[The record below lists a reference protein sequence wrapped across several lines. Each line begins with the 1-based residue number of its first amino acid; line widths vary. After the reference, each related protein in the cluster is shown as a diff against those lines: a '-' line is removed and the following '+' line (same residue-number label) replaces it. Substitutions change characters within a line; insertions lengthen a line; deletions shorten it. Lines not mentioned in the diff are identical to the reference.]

1 MSAVDAADGSCRWS
15 YSRWRG
21 ATRVTVRG
29 STMVVSG
36 GMWETDSSLIHCFYN
51 VIMKAEK
58 KRGNQWKTWY
68 RKNSKH
74 QIISISI
81 TSFMSVYFFSFFSF
95 YFFMVSELYAYFHG
109 FFFYSMTKLISD
121 MIQISVL
128 FFLAMSL
135 DTNVLYYRQN
145 KDNKASISLCQ

>member
-29 STMVVSG
+29 SRMVVSG

-95 YFFMVSELYAYFHG
+95 YFFYGIWIICIFPW
-109 FFFYSMTKLISD
+109 
-121 MIQISVL
+121 
-128 FFLAMSL
+128 FFLLL
-135 DTNVLYYRQN
+135 DDKINIRYDTDICSFIFGNEFRHHVLYYRQN
-145 KDNKASISLCQ
+145 KDN